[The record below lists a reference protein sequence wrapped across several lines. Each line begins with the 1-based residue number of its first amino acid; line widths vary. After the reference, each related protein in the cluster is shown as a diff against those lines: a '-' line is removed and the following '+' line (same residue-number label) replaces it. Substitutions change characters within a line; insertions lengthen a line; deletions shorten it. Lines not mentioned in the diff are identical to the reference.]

1 MKKRKLTIVMLML
14 ATALGFTAQASVL
27 ANSTWGGLPLKA
39 AGVNSVPY
47 SESFD
52 TQSAFSNFM
61 VVDANA
67 DGTTWFY
74 NSDTKCARYNWSD
87 QNDADDWLLTP
98 YIYLEGGKHYF
109 FSFTYERGY
118 RSGEKL
124 AVAFGQ
130 GDDPSAYEV
139 VDEGFEIETWDITEY
154 KKEVSVATSRNYRFG
169 IHAISPKKLFYI
181 NIDDISVTAGSSVVA
196 PDVVTGLSA
205 VAGSK
210 GALEAT
216 LTFRTPAVDGAG
228 NTLQTLE
235 KVEVMRNGILVKTF
249 DAPAAD
255 AELSF
260 TDTEVGQGM
269 AQYAVVPY
277 NEAGAGR
284 EALCSVYV
292 GIDTPLPPVNVRL
305 IDNGAT
311 VTAQWDSPGEVGLNG
326 GYVNVDN
333 LTYNVYDFVENLI
346 GQDVNETSFLDDDA
360 QLGGT
365 MGVRQYYV
373 TAKNDVG
380 ESQYGASTWLVKGD
394 PVHLPLKD
402 SFRNASLG
410 DEIYWWYDVFGFPR
424 HWSCT
429 SAMSYDNDNGSIR
442 FYGENPGDDAWLNT
456 GKIDIRKE
464 VNPYITMACYVYPG
478 KNNHLEI
485 VVSKSQKEEVV
496 FQDIDFST
504 MTGEEG
510 WRKILIPLASLQNE
524 NYIVLKFHAVVNDVD
539 YPVVFDALEMK
550 NIYDCDLSARLKVD
564 AETQVGRQTP
574 VVVTVENVGSASVD
588 NYTVNLFVNDELYMS
603 ENGKALDAGSITDFT
618 FNYVPTPAV
627 ADTVKV
633 YAVVDCTS
641 DKALD
646 DNTTSAYSFCVAQNV
661 NCPAVD
667 DLSGSFADNKVYLS
681 WSAPVQKE
689 TVVEDFEA
697 YRPWSVACWGAW
709 TLADMDKGMTYAIN
723 GIDFPH
729 AGDPYAYI
737 IFNPTNIGI
746 NPEVD
751 TMVKP
756 YSGDQFAACFATDL
770 EYSTADNNDDWLISP
785 VLNGKAQQVS
795 FYAKSSFEEYKEEFE
810 VLYSSTDNELSSF
823 TQVLHV
829 KEVPHDQW
837 TQYTVDLPEGAAHF
851 AIRCTSKDKFLF
863 MVDDIT
869 YQPQPLSLTGFN
881 VYRDGVKIGS
891 TAVESTSYICDELN
905 GETHEYSVSA
915 VYEEGESPL
924 SNAYSITTGID
935 QLTGPQVQVV
945 AGKGV
950 ISIRNNSNQ
959 KVTVYQANG
968 QQMFVGSGRNDEVV
982 AAPAGLY
989 VVKVGDM
996 VKKVIVK

>member
-1 MKKRKLTIVMLML
+1 MKKRTLTIVML
-14 ATALGFTAQASVL
+14 ATALGLSAQAAL
-27 ANSTWGGLPLKA
+27 LPHAPWGGHPLKA

-52 TQSAFSNFM
+52 TKSAFSDFKI
-61 VVDANA
+61 VDANA

-74 NSDTKCARYNWSD
+74 NSDSKCARYNWND
-87 QNDADDWLLTP
+87 ENDADDWLLTP

-130 GDDPSAYEV
+130 GDDPTTYEV
-139 VDEGFEIETWDITEY
+139 MDEGFEIESWDITEY
-154 KKEVSVATSRNYRFG
+154 KKEVSVATSGNYRFG

-196 PDVVTGLSA
+196 PDVATDLAA

-216 LTFRTPAVDGAG
+216 LTFRAPAVDGAG
-228 NTLQTLE
+228 NALQTLE
-235 KVEVMRNGILVKTF
+235 KIEVMRNGTLVKTF
-249 DAPAAD
+249 ETPAAG

-260 TDTEVGQGM
+260 TDTEVRQGM
-269 AQYAVVPY
+269 AEYAVVAY

-284 EALCSVYV
+284 ETLCSVYV

-305 IDNGAT
+305 RDNGAT
-311 VTAQWDSPGEVGLNG
+311 VTAQWDSPGEVGVNG

-346 GQDVNETSFLDDDA
+346 GQDVDETSFLDDDA

-373 TAKNDVG
+373 TAKSSAG
-380 ESQYGASTWLVKGD
+380 ESEYGASTWLVKGD

-429 SAMSYDNDNGSIR
+429 SSMSYDNDNGCIR
-442 FYGENPGDDAWLNT
+442 FTGENPGDDAWLNT
-456 GKIDIRKE
+456 GKIDIQKE
-464 VNPYITMACYVYPG
+464 VNPYISMACYVYPG
-478 KNNHLEI
+478 KDNHLEI

-496 FQDIDFST
+496 FEDIDFST

-524 NYIVLKFHAVVNDVD
+524 KYIVMKFHAVVNDVD
-539 YPVVFDALEMK
+539 YPVVFDDLEIK
-550 NIYDCDLSARLKVD
+550 NIYDCDLSAYMKVE

-574 VVVTVENVGSASVD
+574 VVVTVENVGTASVD
-588 NYTVNLFVNDELYMS
+588 DYTVDLYVNDELYQS
-603 ENGKALDAGSITDFT
+603 EKGKNIEPGTTTDYT
-618 FNYVPTPAV
+618 FSYVAAPAV
-627 ADTVKV
+627 IDTVKV
-633 YAVVDCTS
+633 YAVVNCAG
-641 DKALD
+641 DKALQ
-646 DNTTSAYSFCVAQNV
+646 DNTTSTYSFWVAQNV
-661 NCPAVD
+661 HCPAVN
-667 DLSGSFADNKVYLS
+667 DLSGSLADNKVNLA
-681 WSAPVQKE
+681 WTAPVQEE

-697 YRPWSVACWGAW
+697 YRPWSIACWGAW
-709 TLADMDKGMTYAIN
+709 TLKDIDMGMTYAIN
-723 GIDFPH
+723 GVDFPN
-729 AGDPYAYI
+729 ASDPYAYI
-737 IFNPTNIGI
+737 IFNPTDAGI
-746 NPEVD
+746 NPDVD

-756 YSGDQFAACFATDL
+756 HSGKQFAACFATDL
-770 EYSTADNNDDWLISP
+770 EYSEAEHNDDWLISP
-785 VLNGKAQQVS
+785 LLNGKAQQVS
-795 FYAKSSFEEYKEEFE
+795 FFAKSSFAEYKEEFE
-810 VLYSSTDNELSSF
+810 VLCSSTDKEVSSF
-823 TQVLHV
+823 TQVMKV
-829 KEVPHDQW
+829 AGVPHDQW
-837 TQYTVDLPEGAAHF
+837 TEYTVDLPEGTTYF
-851 AIRCTSKDKFLF
+851 AIRCTSKDKFIF

-869 YQPQPLSLTGFN
+869 FQPKPLSLTGFN

-891 TAVESTSYICDELN
+891 TTAETTSYVCDELS
-905 GETHEYSVSA
+905 GETHVYAVSA

-924 SNAYSITTGID
+924 SNEYSITTGISMLAD
-935 QLTGPQVQVV
+935 NQVQVA

-950 ISIRNNSNQ
+950 IVIRNNNGQ

-968 QQMFVGSGRNDEVV
+968 QQMFVGNGRNAEMI